1 LNDYSNRIEHVN
13 ADIFK
18 YVPELENNAYDVC
31 IWSES
36 IYYIGA
42 QRFINETYSPLKM
55 IISKLKPGGLL
66 VMANVV
72 DLPEDIPESVLT
84 KRPLID
90 CYFQLLSSIAA
101 SALKAIMLNRS
112 SEGSMSIK
120 YGPLCGKALYAEKP
134 IGECYYYH
142 SDTIILSI

>member
-1 LNDYSNRIEHVN
+1 LNDYGNRIELVN

-42 QRFINETYSPLKM
+42 QRSINETYGLLKM
-55 IISKLKPGGLL
+55 IISKLKPGGIL

-101 SALKAIMLNRS
+101 SALRAIYV
-112 SEGSMSIK
+112 E
-120 YGPLCGKALYAEKP
+120 EKLER
-134 IGECYYYH
+134 IYEYQ
-142 SDTIILSI
+142 I